1 MKKKSQE
8 LKTQFPMWSPKATSG
23 ESERRQV
30 KQLDEVTRMVKDK
43 KVIATPAGA
52 AMKEYWDYRTKQV
65 TDMLKAHPDMAN
77 DSWKSSARSTRFRQD
92 LINKGEEIAD
102 KIPEFQAVW
111 ENVLSREY
119 DPPELGE

>member
-1 MKKKSQE
+1 
-8 LKTQFPMWSPKATSG
+8 
-23 ESERRQV
+23 
-30 KQLDEVTRMVKDK
+30 
-43 KVIATPAGA
+43 
-52 AMKEYWDYRTKQV
+52 
-65 TDMLKAHPDMAN
+65 MAN